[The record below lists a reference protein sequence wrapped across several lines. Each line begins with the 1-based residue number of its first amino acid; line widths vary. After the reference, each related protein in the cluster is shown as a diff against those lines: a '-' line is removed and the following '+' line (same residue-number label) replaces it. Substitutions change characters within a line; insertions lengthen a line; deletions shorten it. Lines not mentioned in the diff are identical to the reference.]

1 MRRFGRALGRCSPAD
16 ADGPAVARDRSSG
29 SHPPPCPSMAERR
42 VGVCTCVSSPSSGA
56 RCGLRGFLLV
66 QERERVG
73 LILSRVLRRRE
84 EEKRSGSGRGWRDM
98 AAMVVSGVQWP
109 CHQSAAG
116 SGFGVV
122 VVSQEWKLQLGCWE
136 AAAEGGRP
144 DGGAACFGKLV
155 KRAAPVGL
163 HNGTKPSMTKAA
175 SSSSRAEMK

>member
-1 MRRFGRALGRCSPAD
+1 
-16 ADGPAVARDRSSG
+16 
-29 SHPPPCPSMAERR
+29 
-42 VGVCTCVSSPSSGA
+42 
-56 RCGLRGFLLV
+56 
-66 QERERVG
+66 
-73 LILSRVLRRRE
+73 
-84 EEKRSGSGRGWRDM
+84 M

-109 CHQSAAG
+109 RHQSAAG

-122 VVSQEWKLQLGCWE
+122 VVSQLWKLQLGCWE

-175 SSSSRAEMK
+175 SSSSRTEMK